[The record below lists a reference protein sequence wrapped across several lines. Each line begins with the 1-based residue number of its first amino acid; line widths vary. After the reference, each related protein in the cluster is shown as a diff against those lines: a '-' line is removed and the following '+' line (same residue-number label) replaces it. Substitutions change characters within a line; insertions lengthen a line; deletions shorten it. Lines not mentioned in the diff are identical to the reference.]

1 MHPVSDADPFCAD
14 YFDDPFPTQAALR
27 DAGPAV
33 WLSRYG
39 VWAVARH
46 AEVRAVFLDWQT
58 YCSRRGVGLSDFA
71 REPPWRP
78 PSLVL
83 EADPPQH
90 TRARTVLARVLSATA
105 LRRLHDGFAAAADD
119 LVTRLLDLREFDAIP
134 AVAEAFPLQV
144 FPDAVGL
151 PAEGRE
157 KLLPYGNMVFNVFG
171 PRNALFTDAVRDA
184 GPLTHWI
191 ASACQRENLA
201 PAGFGADIHA
211 AADAGELTAEEA
223 PLVVRSLLTAGVDT
237 TVSGIGA
244 ALHCLAR
251 NPAQW
256 AMLRADPTLARAA
269 FEEALRFETPVQT
282 FFRTVNGAAILGGIP
297 MQDGDKVLMLLHAAN
312 RDPRK
317 WDDPDAYDITRR
329 TAGHVGYGTGIHV
342 CVGML
347 LARLEGEAVLQA
359 MARRIATM
367 EITATP
373 VRRHNNTL
381 RALGSLTVRVAAA

>member
-1 MHPVSDADPFCAD
+1 MHPVSDADPFCAA

-78 PSLVL
+78 PSLML

-90 TRARTVLARVLSATA
+90 TRARTVLSRVLSAAA
-105 LRRLHDGFAAAADD
+105 LRRLHDGFAAAAED

-144 FPDAVGL
+144 FPDAMGL
-151 PAEGRE
+151 QAEGRE

-256 AMLRADPTLARAA
+256 AMLHADPTLARAA
-269 FEEALRFETPVQT
+269 YEEALRFETPVQT
-282 FFRTVNGAAILGGIP
+282 FFRTVNGSATLGGIP

-317 WDDPDAYDITRR
+317 WDDPDIYDITRR

-347 LARLEGEAVLQA
+347 LARLEGEALLQA
-359 MARRIATM
+359 MARRIATL

-381 RALGSLTVRVAAA
+381 RALGSLPVRATAA

>member
-1 MHPVSDADPFCAD
+1 MYATSDADPFCAE
-14 YFDDPFPTQAALR
+14 YFDDPFPVQAALR

-33 WLSRYG
+33 WLSRYN

-46 AEVRAVFLDWQT
+46 AEVRAVLMDWQT
-58 YCSRRGVGLSDFA
+58 YCSSRGVGLSDFA

-90 TRARTVLARVLSATA
+90 GRARTVLSRVLSAAA
-105 LRRLHDGFAAAADD
+105 LRHLQNGFAAAADD

-144 FPDAVGL
+144 FPDAMGL
-151 PAEGRE
+151 PADGRE
-157 KLLPYGNMVFNVFG
+157 NLLPYGNMVFNVFG

-184 GPLTHWI
+184 GPLNQWVTW
-191 ASACQRENLA
+191 ACQRENLA
-201 PAGFGADIHA
+201 PTGFGADIHA
-211 AADAGELTAEEA
+211 AADAGELTPGEA

-256 AMLRADPTLARAA
+256 ALLRADPTLARQA

-282 FFRTVNGAAILGGIP
+282 FFRTVNGGATLGGIP

-317 WDDPDAYDITRR
+317 WDDPDTYDITRR

-347 LARLEGEAVLQA
+347 LARLEGEAVLHA
-359 MARRIATM
+359 MARRIATLDL
-367 EITATP
+367 AGTP

-381 RALGSLTVRVAAA
+381 RALGSLPVRVTAA